1 MNTVIELGLCL
12 LLLHG
17 AIEGIVSN
25 YLQVHMSLLKLISSP
40 ASPAGNI
47 TDLEVLGNFDKA
59 VSRIP
64 IIDLLR
70 GRDGLPGRDGKN
82 GEQGPRGE
90 RGMTGAQGP
99 PGPRSAGV
107 TYTRWGK
114 SSCPSTPGTELVYSG
129 IVGGTFYNSKGGGA
143 EKLCMPTDPDYL
155 SGTTGLLISSLPQLP
170 VIDGA
175 EYEFHSGPKTNI
187 AEHNVP
193 CAVCYASSKAAMI
206 MVPAKSVCPSSW
218 TREYYGYLTTEYK
231 THQRS
236 SFNCI
241 DVDPDVL
248 AGGTGS
254 TNGALFYHVLSTCNG
269 FQCPPYQANRA
280 LSCTVCTK

>member
-1 MNTVIELGLCL
+1 MYLC
-12 LLLHG
+12 
-17 AIEGIVSN
+17 IVD
-25 YLQVHMSLLKLISSP
+25 LISPP
-40 ASPAGNI
+40 ASPAVNT
-47 TDLEVLGNFDKA
+47 TDLELLGDFDKA

-70 GRDGLPGRDGKN
+70 GRDGLPGRDGKD

-90 RGMTGAQGP
+90 RGMQGAQGL

-114 SSCPSTPGTELVYSG
+114 SSCPSTSGTELVYSG
-129 IVGGTFYNSKGGGA
+129 IAGGTFYNIQGGGA

-155 SGTTGLLISSLPQLP
+155 SGTTGILATLSNSP
-170 VIDGA
+170 VVDGA
-175 EYEFHSGPKTNI
+175 EYEFWAGPKTNL
-187 AEHNVP
+187 ANHNVP

-218 TREYYGYLTTEYK
+218 TREYYGYLTTEHK
-231 THQRS
+231 THYRS
-236 SFNCI
+236 LFNCI
-241 DVDPDVL
+241 DVDADAL
-248 AGGTGS
+248 SGGTGN

-269 FQCPPYQANRA
+269 FQCPPYVANRA
-280 LSCTVCTK
+280 LSCAVCTK

>member
-1 MNTVIELGLCL
+1 MPRV
-12 LLLHG
+12 
-17 AIEGIVSN
+17 N
-25 YLQVHMSLLKLISSP
+25 YNCVSLLDLISSP
-40 ASPAGNI
+40 ASPAGN
-47 TDLEVLGNFDKA
+47 TTELEVLGNFDKA

-70 GRDGLPGRDGKN
+70 GRDGLPGRDGKD

-114 SSCPSTPGTELVYSG
+114 SSCPSIPGTELVYSG
-129 IVGGTFYNSKGGGA
+129 IVGGTLYNIQGGGA

-155 SGTTGLLISSLPQLP
+155 NGTTGTDILNRLPSSPF
-170 VIDGA
+170 IDGT
-175 EYEFHSGPKTNI
+175 EYEFYRGPRTNVVD
-187 AEHNVP
+187 HNVP
-193 CAVCYASSKAAMI
+193 CAVCYASTKATMI

-231 THQRS
+231 VHYRS
-236 SFNCI
+236 SFDCI
-241 DVDPDVL
+241 DVNPDVL
-248 AGGTGS
+248 AGGASS
-254 TNGALFYHVLSTCNG
+254 TNCALIYHVLSSCNG

-280 LSCTVCTK
+280 LSCAVCTK